1 LAAGQSGAKQEGQT
15 MKLGLGVTVLAAA
28 FALTACG
35 GSGAK
40 LTTKEQAAQAVFG
53 ASKAAEQ
60 VKASP
65 SLMKTL
71 ESAATISGSQDYP
84 CTGGTMTANMDMESD
99 ETGKTATI
107 NIAIDFHGCATGKY
121 TNPKTNKT
129 EDVTVDGTIE
139 YAVDLSQSSFSVG
152 FNGHLDF
159 SGGLD
164 DSVDLNNLVI
174 STGTTAAG
182 STISITGEITTSP
195 PTFTYDSTDTFT
207 YDGTITAAP

>member
-1 LAAGQSGAKQEGQT
+1 

-53 ASKAAEQ
+53 ANTAMEQ
-60 VKASP
+60 VNAP
-65 SLMKTL
+65 SLMRTL
-71 ESAATISGSQDYP
+71 ESAATISVSKDYP
-84 CTGGTMTANMDMESD
+84 CTGGSMTAHVDMESD
-99 ETGKTATI
+99 DTGEATSI
-107 NIAIDFHGCATGKY
+107 KMAVDFNGCVTGKY
-121 TNPKTNKT
+121 TDPKTKKT

-139 YAVDLSQSSFSVG
+139 YALDLSQTSVSVG

-159 SGGLD
+159 SGGID

-174 STGTTAAG
+174 SAATTGAG
-182 STISITGEITTSP
+182 STISITGEIKTSTQ
-195 PTFTYDSTDTFT
+195 TFTYDTTDTFT
-207 YDGTITAAP
+207 FNGEITAAP